1 MVDTKARD
9 TKREQFLRENERKW
23 SRSIMRTGW
32 TAVPAVLLEKQHAL
46 SLTPIDLNILLQLMK
61 YWWRADDPPFPSKA
75 VIAEAIGVAP
85 RTVQRR
91 ITYMEGLGLIERR
104 RRRGPLGTNA
114 IHFDGLIRELEPH
127 AREMVAE
134 RELRKKSKRDQRRRK
149 GVRLKVVK

>member
-1 MVDTKARD
+1 MADTKASD
-9 TKREQFLRENERKW
+9 TKREEFLRENERKW
-23 SRSIMRTGW
+23 SRNIMRTGW

-46 SLTPIDLNILLQLMK
+46 SLSPIDLNILLQLMK

-75 VIAEAIGVAP
+75 AIAEAIGVSS

-91 ITYMEGLGLIERR
+91 ITYMEELGLIERR

-127 AREMVAE
+127 AEQMVKE
-134 RELRKKSKRDQRRRK
+134 RERRKKAKRDQRRKK
-149 GVRLKVVK
+149 GARLKLVK